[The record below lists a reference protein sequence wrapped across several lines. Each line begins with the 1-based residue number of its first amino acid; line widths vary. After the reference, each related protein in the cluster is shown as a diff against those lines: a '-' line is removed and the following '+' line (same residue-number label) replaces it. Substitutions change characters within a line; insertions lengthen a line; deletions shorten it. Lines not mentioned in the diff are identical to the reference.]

1 MGFKIHKMDI
11 LIKFKVNLFQD
22 YEKIYKNGKQLIK
35 EYVFLKNEI
44 LPFAT
49 VWMNL
54 EGIMLSKIY
63 QRKTSI

>member
-35 EYVFLKNEI
+35 EYVFLTNEI